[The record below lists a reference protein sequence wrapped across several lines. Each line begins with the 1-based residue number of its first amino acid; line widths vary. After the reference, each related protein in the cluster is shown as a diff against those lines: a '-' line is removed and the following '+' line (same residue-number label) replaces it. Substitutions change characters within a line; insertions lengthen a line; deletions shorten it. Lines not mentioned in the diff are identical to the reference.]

1 MAGRK
6 SLAQQLPHR
15 QFLPIQVYNITHQP
29 VFARGAKREIRDEKG
44 KVVFDGRKTRI
55 SIPYLV
61 YKMKIRDLVDDLQ
74 LEGFSQEE
82 LKALDKTGIIQLYE
96 STFHSPPFFVDKQT
110 EKKLIQK
117 LESENGVK
125 RIKFQ
130 EQRIDLP
137 IQCPSCERIGTP
149 SFIRDRRKEVK
160 QKRIR
165 LVYNHST
172 KPKTCLIG
180 EFTKIYLNK
189 KNSQKMKMRF
199 AVKLKKG
206 LDPQKLG
213 YLYWLYGKK
222 ERRYDDNLV
231 VSEIANNVK
240 IENGKKRSFTF

>member
-44 KVVFDGRKTRI
+44 KVVFDGRKTRV
-55 SIPYLV
+55 STPFMV
-61 YKMKIRDLVDDLQ
+61 YKMKINDLKDDLL

-82 LKALDKTGIIQLYE
+82 LKISDKTEIIQNYE
-96 STFHSPPFFVDKQT
+96 STFYSPPIFVDKDT

-117 LESENGVK
+117 LEIENRVK
-125 RIKFQ
+125 GIKFQ

-137 IQCPSCERIGTP
+137 KQCPSCERIGTP

-165 LVYNHST
+165 LIYNHST
-172 KPKTCLIG
+172 KPKSCLIG
-180 EFTKIYLNK
+180 EFTKIYINK
-189 KNSQKMKMRF
+189 KNSQKKKMRF
-199 AVKLKKG
+199 ALKLKKG
-206 LDPQKLG
+206 LDPEKIG
-213 YLYWLYGKK
+213 YHYWLYGKK